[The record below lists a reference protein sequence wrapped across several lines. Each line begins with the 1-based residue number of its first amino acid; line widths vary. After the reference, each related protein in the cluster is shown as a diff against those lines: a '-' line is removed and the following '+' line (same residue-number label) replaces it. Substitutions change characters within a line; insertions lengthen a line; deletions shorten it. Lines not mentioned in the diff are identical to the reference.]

1 MLPGVNY
8 LTAARTGC
16 RHAGRDLTTDSTM
29 KKDANLHHES
39 DNDRAPADNAGRYR
53 KTLELFSAA
62 WSRGDVDTL
71 LSLMGDEPVYKGSTG
86 ARPGTLYRGREE
98 VRAVLEKMAG
108 GNAGADE
115 PSAPAPAPEMYF
127 FANRALVYWN
137 LMLPG
142 ADGSPQPV
150 DGVDIIEFTDDGRIA
165 VKDAYRKSFS

>member
-1 MLPGVNY
+1 MIKTPES
-8 LTAARTGC
+8 A
-16 RHAGRDLTTDSTM
+16 M
-29 KKDANLHHES
+29 KKTVNLHHEAG
-39 DNDRAPADNAGRYR
+39 NDHAPAGNTDRYR
-53 KTLELFSAA
+53 KTLELFNAA

-86 ARPGTLYRGREE
+86 ALPGTLYRGREE
-98 VRAVLEKMAG
+98 VRVVLEKMAG
-108 GNAGADE
+108 GNAATDE
-115 PSAPAPAPEMYF
+115 PLSPAPSPEMYF

>member
-1 MLPGVNY
+1 MKVNEAAITKSVNPHQVSASGQE
-8 LTAARTGC
+8 TAG
-16 RHAGRDLTTDSTM
+16 
-29 KKDANLHHES
+29 N
-39 DNDRAPADNAGRYR
+39 ADKYR

-71 LSLMGDEPVYKGSTG
+71 LSLMADEPVYKGSTG
-86 ARPGTLYRGREE
+86 AMPGTLYRGREE
-98 VRAVLEKMAG
+98 VRTVLQKMAG
-108 GNAGADE
+108 GNADTDA
-115 PSAPAPAPEMYF
+115 PPAPAPPPEMYF

>member
-1 MLPGVNY
+1 
-8 LTAARTGC
+8 
-16 RHAGRDLTTDSTM
+16 M
-29 KKDANLHHES
+29 KKTANLRQES
-39 DNDRAPADNAGRYR
+39 GNYQEYAGNTDRYR

-62 WSRGDVDTL
+62 WSRGDVDSL

-86 ARPGTLYRGREE
+86 AGPGTLYSGREQ
-98 VRAVLEKMAG
+98 VRAAFEKIAG

-115 PSAPAPAPEMYF
+115 PLPPATPPEMYF
-127 FANRALVYWN
+127 FSNRALVYWS

-142 ADGSPQPV
+142 ADGSPQQV

>member
-1 MLPGVNY
+1 MN
-8 LTAARTGC
+8 
-16 RHAGRDLTTDSTM
+16 DSAV
-29 KKDANLHHES
+29 KKSANPHRVSGGGQE
-39 DNDRAPADNAGRYR
+39 PASNADRYR

-86 ARPGTLYRGREE
+86 AMPGTLYRGREE
-98 VRAVLEKMAG
+98 VRAVLEKIAG
-108 GNAGADE
+108 GNADAGE
-115 PSAPAPAPEMYF
+115 PLPPAAPPEMYF

>member
-1 MLPGVNY
+1 MKVNE
-8 LTAARTGC
+8 AAMNKRLNPHQVSASGQE
-16 RHAGRDLTTDSTM
+16 AAANADS
-29 KKDANLHHES
+29 
-39 DNDRAPADNAGRYR
+39 YR

-62 WSRGDVDTL
+62 WSRGDVDIL

-86 ARPGTLYRGREE
+86 AMPGTLYRGREE

-108 GNAGADE
+108 GNAGTDE
-115 PSAPAPAPEMYF
+115 PSAPAPPPEMYF

>member
-1 MLPGVNY
+1 MNVNESAMNKS
-8 LTAARTGC
+8 LNPHQVSASVQEAAGN
-16 RHAGRDLTTDSTM
+16 ADS
-29 KKDANLHHES
+29 
-39 DNDRAPADNAGRYR
+39 YR

-62 WSRGDVDTL
+62 WGRGDVDTL
-71 LSLMGDEPVYKGSTG
+71 LSLMADEPVYKGSTG
-86 ARPGTLYRGREE
+86 AMPGTLYRGREE
-98 VRAVLEKMAG
+98 VRTVLEKMAG
-108 GNAGADE
+108 GNAGTDVA
-115 PSAPAPAPEMYF
+115 SAPAPPPEMYF